1 MLRGIW
7 VAKSAKGF
15 TVMTEQRS
23 MASIESLPS
32 ALTRQLQ
39 ARQKAVELF
48 AIRGFGQVSMRDL
61 AAHLG
66 IHAGSLYHHFESKEA
81 LLFEVIEELYETLLV
96 NAQNQLSK
104 NRSATAK
111 LNALLQA
118 HIALHEQRAAYFQVA
133 EHESRNLCTQ
143 HQERIQQLRQRY
155 EEYFLTLLSD
165 TGSYSPKLKAAV
177 QNMVSILNNIP
188 VWLERTPLSKAE
200 RVKLMLETAQGSIAW
215 ALGIQRTA

>member
-1 MLRGIW
+1 
-7 VAKSAKGF
+7 
-15 TVMTEQRS
+15 MTERQS
-23 MASIESLPS
+23 LASVESLPS
-32 ALTRQLQ
+32 TLIRQLQ

-48 AIRGFGQVSMRDL
+48 AIRGFGQVSMREL

-66 IHAGSLYHHFESKEA
+66 IHAGSLYHHFESKET
-81 LLFEVIEELYETLLV
+81 LLFELIEELYETLLV
-96 NAQNQLSK
+96 NAQSQLSR
-104 NRSATAK
+104 NRSATEK

-165 TGSYSPKLKAAV
+165 TGSYSPNLKAAV
-177 QNMVSILNNIP
+177 QSMVSILNNIP
-188 VWLERTPLSKAE
+188 VWLERTSLSKIE

-215 ALGIQRTA
+215 ALGMQRTA

>member
-7 VAKSAKGF
+7 VAKSGKGF
-15 TVMTEQRS
+15 TAMTERQS
-23 MASIESLPS
+23 LASVESLPS
-32 ALTRQLQ
+32 TLIRQLQ

-48 AIRGFGQVSMRDL
+48 AIRGFGQVSMREL

-66 IHAGSLYHHFESKEA
+66 IHAGSLYHHFESKET
-81 LLFEVIEELYETLLV
+81 LLFELIEELYETLLV
-96 NAQNQLSK
+96 NAQSQLSR
-104 NRSATAK
+104 NRSATEK

-165 TGSYSPKLKAAV
+165 TGSYSPNLKAAV
-177 QNMVSILNNIP
+177 QSMVSILNNIP
-188 VWLERTPLSKAE
+188 VWLERTSLSKIE

-215 ALGIQRTA
+215 ALGMQRTA